1 MNYRVLLSIEA
12 SDDLRR
18 LVAHLQEANPQAAG
32 RARATLL
39 QALDSLASMPERAR
53 PIAAGVRELPV
64 KFGHYGYALRY
75 IVEEQVVFVTRIRH
89 VREQP

>member
-1 MNYRVLLSIEA
+1 LSYKVLLSTEA

-18 LVAHLQEANPQAAG
+18 LVAHLHDVSPQAAR

-39 QALDSLASMPERAR
+39 QALESLTSMPERAR

-75 IVEEQVVFVTRIRH
+75 VVEEQVVFVTRIRH